1 MAQAEALVTTD
12 QPKTGKPGDPCVM
25 VIFGA
30 AGDLTRRKL
39 IPALYNLAKLQLLS
53 REFAVVGVAHTAMS
67 TEDFRKKVDDD
78 LKQFIEGEVDPD
90 LAEWFVRRMHYVTG
104 EFDDQKIYPQLKEL
118 LEKADQDHST
128 HGNYFFYLATAADYF
143 GPIVKNLAANGLME
157 ENNDHWRRVIIE
169 KPFGHDIESAK
180 ALNQQLL
187 RVATEK
193 QIYRIDHYLGKET
206 VQNILAFR
214 FANGI
219 FEPIWNRRY
228 IDHIQISVAETVGVG
243 TRGGYYDKA
252 GALRD
257 MVPNHIMQLIS
268 LTAMEP
274 PVSFHADAVR
284 DEQAKILH
292 AIQPLSNEEV
302 LTRTIRGQYGEGMVE
317 GQKGS
322 AYRSEPGVPPD
333 SRTETFVAMKLLI
346 DNWRWADV
354 PFYLR
359 TGKRLPSR
367 NTHIVIQFRR
377 APFVLFRDTPVENLM
392 PNQLVLHIQPEE
404 GISLR
409 FAAKAPGPIM
419 RLGAVDMNFEYQ
431 DYFGSQPN
439 TGYERLLHDCMI
451 GDATL
456 FQRADMVE
464 AGWCVVSPVLDVWK
478 ALPPRNFPNYASGS
492 WGPKES
498 EELLERDGRH
508 WRNFE
513 K

>member
-1 MAQAEALVTTD
+1 
-12 QPKTGKPGDPCVM
+12 
-25 VIFGA
+25 
-30 AGDLTRRKL
+30 
-39 IPALYNLAKLQLLS
+39 
-53 REFAVVGVAHTAMS
+53 
-67 TEDFRKKVDDD
+67 
-78 LKQFIEGEVDPD
+78 
-90 LAEWFVRRMHYVTG
+90 
-104 EFDDQKIYPQLKEL
+104 
-118 LEKADQDHST
+118 
-128 HGNYFFYLATAADYF
+128 
-143 GPIVKNLAANGLME
+143 ME
-157 ENNDHWRRVIIE
+157 ENNPGWRRVIIE
-169 KPFGHDIESAK
+169 KPFGHDLESAK

-187 RVATEK
+187 KVISEK

-228 IDHIQISVAETVGVG
+228 IDHVQISVSETVGVES
-243 TRGGYYDKA
+243 RGSYYDHA

-274 PVSFHADAVR
+274 PVSFQADAVR

-292 AIQPLSNEEV
+292 AIQPLSSEEV
-302 LTRTIRGQYGEGMVE
+302 LSRTIRGQYGSGTMD
-317 GQKGS
+317 GQHVPG
-322 AYRSEPGVPPD
+322 YREESDVAPD

-359 TGKRLPSR
+359 TGKRLGGQ

-377 APFVLFRDTPVENLM
+377 APFVLFRDTPVENLL

-404 GISLR
+404 GISLQ
-409 FAAKAPGPIM
+409 FAAKVPGPIM
-419 RLGAVDMNFEYQ
+419 RLGAVDMNFEYA
-431 DYFGSQPN
+431 DYFGTQPS

-464 AGWCVVSPVLDVWK
+464 AGWCVVSPALDVWK
-478 ALPPRNFPNYASGS
+478 ALPPRQFPNYAAGS

-498 EELLERDGRH
+498 DELLERDGRR